1 MPLTSEPKI
10 YIILSTARL
19 EILTAMLTRRMQTV
33 YPPSLNGLFVRE
45 DGGTTRL
52 RNVGN
57 YLPVDTE

>member
-1 MPLTSEPKI
+1 MALTAEPKI
-10 YIILSTARL
+10 YIIPSSARL
-19 EILTAMLTRRMQTV
+19 ELITTMLTCRMQTDDSQ
-33 YPPSLNGLFVRE
+33 SLNGLFDPE